1 MTPLE
6 ADSTAQWTK
15 QIQDALAGNSGMRE
29 GLRDDEAL
37 PLVNWGAEQAETIA
51 QRLAEAD
58 APAPDAEQ
66 IDMAGYT
73 LGRLLTRITWVVTYR
88 TKKDAAWLTRTF
100 AKINALSQELFGPDA
115 PTLSDEEIAAWIAD
129 QPNRTN
135 GELVNDLI
143 ARLTPGRAAPPE
155 ETPDEAPDEAPPEL
169 DAPPAGEADADAGWH
184 RRLWRALLDEPPAEP
199 PIDSPPT
206 QGQDDV

>member
-58 APAPDAEQ
+58 APPPDAEQ

-155 ETPDEAPDEAPPEL
+155 ETPDEAPPEL

-199 PIDSPPT
+199 RIDPPPT

>member
-1 MTPLE
+1 MAPLE
-6 ADSTAQWTK
+6 TDSAAQWTK

-58 APAPDAEQ
+58 TPAPNAEQ
-66 IDMAGYT
+66 IDMAAYT

-88 TKKDAAWLTRTF
+88 DKKDAAWLTRTF

-115 PTLSDEEIAAWIAD
+115 PALSDEEIAAWIAE

-143 ARLTPGRAAPPE
+143 ARLTPERAAPAEVAPDDA
-155 ETPDEAPDEAPPEL
+155 PDDEAPEIG
-169 DAPPAGEADADAGWH
+169 APPAGQDDADEWWH
-184 RRLWRALLDEPPAEP
+184 RRLYRALFDEPPAEP
-199 PIDSPPT
+199 PDDSSPT
-206 QGQDDV
+206 QGHDDI